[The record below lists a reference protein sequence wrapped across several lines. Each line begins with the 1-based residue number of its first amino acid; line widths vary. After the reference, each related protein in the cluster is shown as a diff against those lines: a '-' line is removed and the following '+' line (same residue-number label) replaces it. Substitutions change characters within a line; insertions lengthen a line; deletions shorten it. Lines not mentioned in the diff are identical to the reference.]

1 MMLQRKTSIQQA
13 VQKERK
19 TGLRHANISLGGHRR
34 EEEATGYECS
44 TPFRAEARSQATTA
58 MHIEG
63 EGGG

>member
-13 VQKERK
+13 FQKEGK
-19 TGLRHANISLGGHRR
+19 KGLRHANISLGGHGRQ
-34 EEEATGYECS
+34 EEATGYKFS